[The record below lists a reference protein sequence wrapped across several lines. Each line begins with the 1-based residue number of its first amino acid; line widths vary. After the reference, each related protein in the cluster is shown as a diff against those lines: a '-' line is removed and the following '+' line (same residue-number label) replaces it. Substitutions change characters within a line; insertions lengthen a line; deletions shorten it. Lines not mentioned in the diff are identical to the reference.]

1 MAKADLARDVHSR
14 HLDYDQL
21 LSALDLIEG
30 ECVIVRL
37 SARTSAS
44 EAGLVSIVGQLH
56 HQRPGRYS
64 EQEFAVGNPYPDLNF
79 EHPVGG
85 LFFISQQ
92 AFESATLSTY
102 DGNDH
107 FAIGV
112 TTRSVDILVQ
122 DRDSTYP

>member
-1 MAKADLARDVHSR
+1 MAKADLAREVRSQP
-14 HLDYDQL
+14 LGYDQL

-37 SARTSAS
+37 SSRASAS
-44 EAGLVSIVGQLH
+44 EAGLASIVGELH
-56 HQRPGRYS
+56 HQRPGRYN
-64 EQEFAVGNPYPDLNF
+64 EQEFAVGNPYPDLDF

-85 LFFISQQ
+85 LFFINEQG
-92 AFESATLSTY
+92 FESATLSTY